1 MGSHV
6 SKFQSIS
13 VLTFGADNVL
23 FVGDS
28 AGGQIVAIE
37 LGSSTS
43 SIIDTA
49 YNVREI
55 DRSIAGFLGVTVD
68 QITVNNLAIH
78 PQTQEA
84 YLAVTRGHGTASIP
98 VILVMTATGHL
109 RELEVEHL
117 NTSSIA
123 LSNLPDANLMF
134 WNSIPA
140 RNLTITDLEYANGDL
155 YVTGLSNA
163 EFTSTLYRIPYPFA
177 NTYQVSSVEIYHAVH
192 NQNET
197 RAPIRTF
204 SIVNLEGQP
213 HILAAYTCTPLVTIP
228 VSELEQGAH
237 VKGKTIAELGF
248 GNTPI
253 DMLKFSAPGANGL
266 EEYVLIINKARDGM
280 VLRLQDI
287 VAAQAQAGL
296 STPVQVPQQITAGVP
311 FVSVP
316 LTGILHIDNQGDQFF
331 LAVRRDLETG
341 HLELI
346 SIRKGF
352 YFRLSDFINEYDF
365 PGYSYPDDPFQQNYI
380 RKAHEILKADEGFAA
395 LVK

>member
-1 MGSHV
+1 MGV
-6 SKFQSIS
+6 NLSKFQSIS
-13 VLTFGADNVL
+13 VLAFGADNVL

-28 AGGQIVAIE
+28 AAGQIIAIE
-37 LGSSTS
+37 LKTSTA
-43 SIIDTA
+43 SITDTA
-49 YNVREI
+49 YNLREI
-55 DRSIAGFLGVTVD
+55 DRAIAGFLGVTVD
-68 QITVNNLAIH
+68 QIMVNDLVVH
-78 PQTQEA
+78 PQTQDA

-98 VILVMTATGHL
+98 VILVMTATGSL
-109 RELEVEHL
+109 RELEVENLH
-117 NTSSIA
+117 TSNIA
-123 LSNLPDANLMF
+123 LSNLPDTDLRF

-140 RNLTITDLEYANGDL
+140 RNLTITDLKYANGEL

-163 EFTSTLYRIPYPFA
+163 EFTSTLYRIPYPFTD
-177 NTYQVSSVEIYHAVH
+177 TYQASSVEIYHAVH

-204 SIVNLEGQP
+204 SVVNLEGQP

-228 VSELEQGAH
+228 ASELKQGAH
-237 VKGKTIAELGF
+237 IKGKTIAELGF

-253 DMLKFSAPGANGL
+253 DMLNFVAPGANGL
-266 EEYVLIINKARDGM
+266 EEYVLISNKARDGM

-296 STPVQVPQQITAGVP
+296 STPVQIPQQITAGVP
-311 FVSVP
+311 VTSVP
-316 LTGILHIDNQGDQFF
+316 LTGIFHLDNQGDQFF

-341 HLELI
+341 HLELV

-365 PGYSYPDDPFQQNYI
+365 PSYSYPDDPFQQNYI
-380 RKAHEILKADEGFAA
+380 RKAHEILKTDEGFAE